1 MTIISVVFQATVS
14 LDEFNLVDC
23 DWTFFDRFDGK
34 LGHCLFGSLGR
45 VKVREVESSVV
56 RVFS

>member
-45 VKVREVESSVV
+45 VKVREVESSV
-56 RVFS
+56 FF